1 MRRVLSLPVA
11 LVWLLLSA
19 GLGVACA
26 QVPERPT
33 PPAFRLPDGA
43 RPTAYALSL
52 TVVPG
57 APVVSGEIAIDVAL
71 ERPHALVWLNADAVT
86 VKRAGVDDAATRVEV
101 IAGHEQ
107 FVGLAF
113 DPPLAAGTHRL
124 TLAFEAEQATNATR
138 GVFTLKD
145 GDASYT
151 MTQFE
156 ALSAR
161 RAFPCFD
168 EPGFK
173 TPWQLTLRVPRE
185 AVAVSNTTVE
195 SESVGADGTKTV
207 RFARTVPL
215 PTYLVAFAVGPWEV
229 VDLGRLGS
237 RGTPTRVI
245 VPKGRTADAAFVAS
259 AYPELFVALERWF
272 GIAYPFDKLDHIAIP
287 LTVGFAMENAGLIT
301 YGLPILLAK
310 PGEASPRF
318 RRNAAN
324 VGAHEIAH
332 QWFGNL
338 VTTAWWDDI
347 WLNEAF
353 ATWIA
358 EKVVDR
364 WRPGWDRGAG
374 RIDARAEA
382 MNADALP
389 SARRIREPVATRGDV
404 ANAFDHITYEKG
416 ATVIGMFEAWIGEE
430 AFRRGVHDYLDARR
444 EGSATSVDFLAALS
458 TASMRPVA
466 PAFES
471 FLGQG
476 GIPLVET
483 RLQCGKGGAR
493 LDLRQRRLTL
503 VGAAPSGPQRWQ
515 IPLCAKLGDM
525 RSSKQFCTLLSGETA
540 SIPLGDAC
548 PAFVLANA
556 GGVGYFVADY
566 RDGALERLE
575 RHRNAL
581 TAAEFASLLDDLRA
595 LVRAGSV
602 NHAQAL
608 RWVQHGAAHR
618 DRHVL
623 RAAVDLAQFEADVGV
638 TEDGGPAF
646 ERFVRT
652 AFGPR
657 ARALGF
663 VPRAGESDDDQLMR
677 RTLLRFAAPYDP
689 ALARE
694 ARRLALAWTRDR
706 TAIAPGLVDVTLIT
720 AARTGDAALFDAL
733 LAAARST
740 TDRDERRYLTMALVS
755 FNEPALAQKG
765 LGVLLDPSFDV
776 RESWTAVWN
785 TMGWQPSRRAT
796 NDFVMANFDAL
807 AKTVSPYAPS
817 GWPKFAAGLCSAR
830 DRAAVQAFWQP
841 RVAKYEGADRELA
854 MALESIDV
862 CIRLRPARGN
872 GLRPRVAE

>member
-1 MRRVLSLPVA
+1 M
-11 LVWLLLSA
+11 
-19 GLGVACA
+19 
-26 QVPERPT
+26 
-33 PPAFRLPDGA
+33 
-43 RPTAYALSL
+43 
-52 TVVPG
+52 
-57 APVVSGEIAIDVAL
+57 
-71 ERPHALVWLNADAVT
+71 
-86 VKRAGVDDAATRVEV
+86 
-101 IAGHEQ
+101 
-107 FVGLAF
+107 
-113 DPPLAAGTHRL
+113 
-124 TLAFEAEQATNATR
+124 
-138 GVFTLKD
+138 
-145 GDASYT
+145 
-151 MTQFE
+151 
-156 ALSAR
+156 
-161 RAFPCFD
+161 
-168 EPGFK
+168 
-173 TPWQLTLRVPRE
+173 
-185 AVAVSNTTVE
+185 
-195 SESVGADGTKTV
+195 
-207 RFARTVPL
+207 
-215 PTYLVAFAVGPWEV
+215 
-229 VDLGRLGS
+229 
-237 RGTPTRVI
+237 
-245 VPKGRTADAAFVAS
+245 
-259 AYPELFVALERWF
+259 
-272 GIAYPFDKLDHIAIP
+272 
-287 LTVGFAMENAGLIT
+287 
-301 YGLPILLAK
+301 
-310 PGEASPRF
+310 
-318 RRNAAN
+318 
-324 VGAHEIAH
+324 
-332 QWFGNL
+332 
-338 VTTAWWDDI
+338 
-347 WLNEAF
+347 
-353 ATWIA
+353 
-358 EKVVDR
+358 
-364 WRPGWDRGAG
+364 
-374 RIDARAEA
+374 
-382 MNADALP
+382 
-389 SARRIREPVATRGDV
+389 ATRGDV

-515 IPLCAKLGDM
+515 IPLCAKLGGM

-663 VPRAGESDDDQLMR
+663 VPRAGEGDDDQLMR

-765 LGVLLDPSFDV
+765 LRVLLDPSFDV

-841 RVAKYEGADRELA
+841 RVAKIRGRRPRARDGARIDRRVHPTAAGARKWPPAPGRGITASEACWRSLSGRPSTPSQDSDDPVLHPCRRA
-854 MALESIDV
+854 
-862 CIRLRPARGN
+862 CRLRRLREYRCSAEREDHSAGLARRRAVQP
-872 GLRPRVAE
+872 RPRDDPRGSVRRADPIRRRPVGDRR

>member
-113 DPPLAAGTHRL
+113 DPPLAPGTHRL

-332 QWFGNL
+332 QCLQRFL
-338 VTTAWWDDI
+338 PFDLAC
-347 WLNEAF
+347 
-353 ATWIA
+353 
-358 EKVVDR
+358 VDVAL
-364 WRPGWDRGAG
+364 DVQDGASE
-374 RIDARAEA
+374 R
-382 MNADALP
+382 
-389 SARRIREPVATRGDV
+389 ARRLRRRHQRPRC
-404 ANAFDHITYEKG
+404 DHVG
-416 ATVIGMFEAWIGEE
+416 N
-430 AFRRGVHDYLDARR
+430 
-444 EGSATSVDFLAALS
+444 GS
-458 TASMRPVA
+458 
-466 PAFES
+466 
-471 FLGQG
+471 
-476 GIPLVET
+476 
-483 RLQCGKGGAR
+483 
-493 LDLRQRRLTL
+493 
-503 VGAAPSGPQRWQ
+503 
-515 IPLCAKLGDM
+515 
-525 RSSKQFCTLLSGETA
+525 
-540 SIPLGDAC
+540 
-548 PAFVLANA
+548 
-556 GGVGYFVADY
+556 
-566 RDGALERLE
+566 
-575 RHRNAL
+575 
-581 TAAEFASLLDDLRA
+581 
-595 LVRAGSV
+595 
-602 NHAQAL
+602 
-608 RWVQHGAAHR
+608 
-618 DRHVL
+618 
-623 RAAVDLAQFEADVGV
+623 
-638 TEDGGPAF
+638 
-646 ERFVRT
+646 
-652 AFGPR
+652 
-657 ARALGF
+657 
-663 VPRAGESDDDQLMR
+663 
-677 RTLLRFAAPYDP
+677 
-689 ALARE
+689 ALAR
-694 ARRLALAWTRDR
+694 RSDR
-706 TAIAPGLVDVTLIT
+706 AD
-720 AARTGDAALFDAL
+720 GDGRADPPQ
-733 LAAARST
+733 RI
-740 TDRDERRYLTMALVS
+740 DERDHVVIV
-755 FNEPALAQKG
+755 G
-765 LGVLLDPSFDV
+765 CLGISSAFGARP
-776 RESWTAVWN
+776 RES
-785 TMGWQPSRRAT
+785 
-796 NDFVMANFDAL
+796 
-807 AKTVSPYAPS
+807 
-817 GWPKFAAGLCSAR
+817 
-830 DRAAVQAFWQP
+830 
-841 RVAKYEGADRELA
+841 RVRHG
-854 MALESIDV
+854 
-862 CIRLRPARGN
+862 RGN
-872 GLRPRVAE
+872 RC